1 MCWESLFIRTTWA
14 PYVAKSVLALIKNPT
29 LTCVTA
35 STWATPAPTAASAMP
50 VACCASTLHC
60 LRQRLAGPLLDREGG
75 CQHPSAA
82 VTILT
87 NSGQP
92 TVSVPAASRSFSSRW
107 RWRPSNPCPAPSWVC
122 WRTDPWPGTG
132 KNSILLSFWLD
143 RVLAQLCIQ
152 YSAARLVRYCKER
165 KAAVLPQR
173 GLGQDAPALITQ

>member
-1 MCWESLFIRTTWA
+1 MCWGSLFISTTWA
-14 PYVAKSVLALIKNPT
+14 LYVAKSVLALITNPT

-35 STWATPAPTAASAMP
+35 STWATPAPTVATAMP
-50 VACCASTLHC
+50 VSCCASTRHC
-60 LRQRLAGPLLDREGG
+60 LRQRLVGPLLDREGG
-75 CQHPSAA
+75 CQHPPAA

-132 KNSILLSFWLD
+132 KNLVCYRFGSIAFWSSFASSPRPLVWCD
-143 RVLAQLCIQ
+143 IAGNAKRRFCPNGD
-152 YSAARLVRYCKER
+152 LVRTHPR
-165 KAAVLPQR
+165 
-173 GLGQDAPALITQ
+173 